1 MWDPCCECCEGMTGC
16 DARTESGPVSDW
28 DGPGPTQA
36 ALHWAQCTVHLVM
49 RHNHHSVSAFIIL
62 EILIRKEEVN
72 RLAEGVLKIALAFV
86 LFWLFLTDSTLRRW
100 SAEQKPRHLPKC
112 NLVSTTST
120 QYFYFDHPHTLRSL
134 HLQQPTTNMDKHMLQ
149 TSMIMFIWIN

>member
-1 MWDPCCECCEGMTGC
+1 MWDPCCEGMTGC

-36 ALHWAQCTVHLVM
+36 ALHWAQGTVHLVM

-72 RLAEGVLKIALAFV
+72 RLAEGVIKISSAYV
-86 LFWLFLTDSTLRRW
+86 LFWLPLNWADDQQSRSQDIFPSVTLSPLPPHSTFTLIILTHY
-100 SAEQKPRHLPKC
+100 AAC
-112 NLVSTTST
+112 TS
-120 QYFYFDHPHTLRSL
+120 SN
-134 HLQQPTTNMDKHMLQ
+134 QPQTWDKHMLQ